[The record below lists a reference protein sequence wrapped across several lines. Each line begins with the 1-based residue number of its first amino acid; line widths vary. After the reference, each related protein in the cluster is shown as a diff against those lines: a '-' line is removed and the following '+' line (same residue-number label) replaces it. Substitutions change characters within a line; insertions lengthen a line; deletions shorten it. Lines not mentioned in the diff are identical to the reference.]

1 MDSEVI
7 IVAVDA
13 SKEITDYA
21 LEWVFRNVTK
31 AMDSLTILALLPCH
45 RRSRPPSSA
54 NHLLS
59 CRFPFFFEENGG
71 GGHKNFCL
79 LISRPAKEMGIWG

>member
-21 LEWVFRNVTK
+21 LEWAFRNVTK
-31 AMDSLTILALLPCH
+31 AMDSLTILALLPCP
-45 RRSRPPSSA
+45 RPPSSA

-71 GGHKNFCL
+71 GGPQL
-79 LISRPAKEMGIWG
+79 LT